1 MRNLGESAQQ
11 DIDCDYKHVDIDYLN
26 MFDLEL
32 IAGQWFSQAQYKDTL
47 QKVVITDL
55 LSNKLGFESAENAV
69 GAYIVVN
76 DAKSQIVGVLADFHT
91 TNLKAGIKPSVF
103 EGDFE
108 GYNQGFMKI
117 KDGFYSEATS
127 HFEKIS
133 VDYNP
138 DYTPYYQS
146 YTDELAKEYEID
158 QVIYRF
164 INFTAILALLIGS
177 LGLYSLVSFV
187 VQQKT
192 KELGIRKVIGANS
205 LSLVRLLSGKYVL
218 FILLATL
225 LAAPLGY
232 LGANLWL
239 ESFAYR
245 TSIGFSVF
253 LIAFVV
259 TTLIAMASIGYRAF
273 KAVTMNPIKSL
284 RYE

>member
-1 MRNLGESAQQ
+1 MSLRISLGIPGPLSESAMMKCSGSN
-11 DIDCDYKHVDIDYLN
+11 D
-26 MFDLEL
+26 
-32 IAGQWFSQAQYKDTL
+32 
-47 QKVVITDL
+47 VVSSRLRFCVLT
-55 LSNKLGFESAENAV
+55 SA
-69 GAYIVVN
+69 
-76 DAKSQIVGVLADFHT
+76 S
-91 TNLKAGIKPSVF
+91 
-103 EGDFE
+103 
-108 GYNQGFMKI
+108 
-117 KDGFYSEATS
+117 
-127 HFEKIS
+127 
-133 VDYNP
+133 
-138 DYTPYYQS
+138 
-146 YTDELAKEYEID
+146 
-158 QVIYRF
+158 
-164 INFTAILALLIGS
+164 LALLIGS

-205 LSLVRLLSGKYVL
+205 LSLVCLLSGKYVL

-273 KAVTMNPIKSL
+273 KAVTMNPIITTIRVKSVQKPSKRCTQTVHFYL
-284 RYE
+284 RFFSTIHLIFCFSITYK